1 MSRVLLL
8 LMIAAN
14 VVAFLGLSHGELGGL
29 GAWSYVVAAWWLLT
43 AGVLLWAA
51 HARDGG
57 GRGRDEDRTQAYS
70 VRATDPQ
77 LWVVG
82 VILILAFIFR
92 SAELDRLPW
101 GYAGIHL
108 DAAYNSDV
116 AFRILDGTPRF
127 FSRGSSA
134 AFQSCLTSSSIT
146 VNISS
151 VST

>member
-1 MSRVLLL
+1 MSRVLLV
-8 LMIAAN
+8 LMVGAN
-14 VVAFLGLSHGELGGL
+14 VVAFLGLSHGELSGL

-92 SAELDRLPW
+92 SAELDRRPR
-101 GYAGIHL
+101 GYACFDL
-108 DAAYNSDV
+108 AS
-116 AFRILDGTPRF
+116 AFH
-127 FSRGSSA
+127 
-134 AFQSCLTSSSIT
+134 CE
-146 VNISS
+146 V
-151 VST
+151 

>member
-1 MSRVLLL
+1 MVG
-8 LMIAAN
+8 AN
-14 VVAFLGLSHGELGGL
+14 VVAFLGLSHGELNL

-51 HARDGG
+51 HARNGG

>member
-14 VVAFLGLSHGELGGL
+14 VVAFLGLSHGELSGL

-43 AGVLLWAA
+43 PGVLLWAA

-57 GRGRDEDRTQAYS
+57 GRGGDEDRTQAYS

-82 VILILAFIFR
+82 VILLLAIIFR
-92 SAELDRLPW
+92 SAVLAGLPVCC
-101 GYAGIHL
+101 GCVRV
-108 DAAYNSDV
+108 DAAYTRYV
-116 AFRILDGTPRF
+116 AYRI
-127 FSRGSSA
+127 
-134 AFQSCLTSSSIT
+134 
-146 VNISS
+146 V
-151 VST
+151 